1 MMAMPQMDFGGQ
13 EAVQWAESQQQPVQQ
28 AV

>member
-13 EAVQWAESQQQPVQQ
+13 GQVQWASEEQQPVQQ